1 MQNPFTMKHATDQ
14 MPSQNSS
21 KITMIEMVEFM
32 PQKKSQSEFYIQ
44 QRRQKLTYRQENL
57 RMVQPQQ

>member
-1 MQNPFTMKHATDQ
+1 
-14 MPSQNSS
+14 
-21 KITMIEMVEFM
+21 MIEMVEFM

-44 QRRQKLTYRQENL
+44 QRRQKLTYRQEDP